1 MTQTKTRLTLDFV
14 SKDAMI
20 AFYEE
25 AGIAIDRHVE
35 LWQET
40 AKGSGKVETDSY
52 DDEFDYFTLAMVNAD
67 IEDDG
72 SAIYQLALVKVDDN
86 GEEE

>member
-1 MTQTKTRLTLDFV
+1 
-14 SKDAMI
+14 MI

-25 AGIAIDRHVE
+25 ANTLIDRHVE
-35 LWQET
+35 LWTET
-40 AKGSGKVETDSY
+40 TKGSGKVKTDSY

-67 IEDDG
+67 TSEDG
-72 SAIYQLALVKVDDN
+72 GAVYQLALIKVDTDSH